1 MRVQTYV
8 HSIRK
13 AAEFVRS
20 RAKTTPSVAV
30 ILGSGL
36 SKSVPSLAKAT
47 IIPYADI
54 PGFPRTTVAGHEG
67 KLVVGSLGGGG
78 VAVLQGRFHYYEGH
92 SMESIALPTRVLE
105 YLGAKTLV
113 VTAAVGAM
121 RKDYK
126 PGDIVAVTDHINLMG
141 RNPLRAFHE
150 EEFGHMFPDLRDA
163 YDPALRKL
171 ALSTCRKHKF
181 PSHEGVYVAVG
192 GPSYETP
199 AEIRAFRGMGA
210 DVVGMS
216 VVPEVIPARQMGM
229 RVLGLSWVSNFA
241 AGLSD
246 EDLSHQ
252 DVLALGEQ
260 FSKRLRVLLDE
271 LLPALV

>member
-1 MRVQTYV
+1 MN
-8 HSIRK
+8 SIRK
-13 AAEFVRS
+13 AAHFIRA
-20 RAKTTPSVAV
+20 RAKISPSVAV

-36 SKSVPSLAKAT
+36 SKAVPSLEKAT
-47 IIPYADI
+47 TIPYVDI

-67 KLVVGSLGGGG
+67 KLVVGELAGAG

-92 SMESIALPTRVLE
+92 SMESIALPTRALE

-121 RKDYK
+121 RKDFK

-150 EEFGHMFPDLRDA
+150 EEFGAMFPDLRHA
-163 YDPALRKL
+163 YDPALRKTAL
-171 ALSTCRKHKF
+171 AVCKKHKF
-181 PSHEGVYVAVG
+181 PAHEGVYVAVG

-229 RVLGLSWVSNFA
+229 RVLGLSWISNFA

-271 LLPALV
+271 LLPKLVA